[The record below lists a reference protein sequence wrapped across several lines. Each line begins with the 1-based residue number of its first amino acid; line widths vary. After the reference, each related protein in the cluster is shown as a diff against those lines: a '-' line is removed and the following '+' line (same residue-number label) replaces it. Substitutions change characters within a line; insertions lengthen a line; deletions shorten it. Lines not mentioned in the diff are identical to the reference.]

1 MNIATASARAIRRVR
16 WMDTDYTINVSRYHS
31 GGIVGV
37 FESTVP
43 SHGGPPLHVHNNEDE
58 VIHVIEGDYEFWLD
72 GEVVPVPVGTSI
84 FLPRG
89 IPHTFRVTSPGP
101 GRNLT
106 ILTPGGLEEFF
117 VEAAAAV
124 LRLPDHMA
132 EIVELASRYGIEFRG
147 PVTWPALSAT
157 ADCRS

>member
-1 MNIATASARAIRRVR
+1 MNIAAASKRTVT
-16 WMDTDYTINVSRYHS
+16 WMDTIYTIKVGRYES

-43 SHGGPPLHVHNNEDE
+43 AGNGPPVHVHHNEDE

-72 GEVVPVPVGTSI
+72 GDIVPVAAGGSI

-89 IPHTFRVTSPGP
+89 VPHTFRVAGSSP

-106 ILTPGGLEEFF
+106 ILTPGGFEEFF
-117 VEAAAAV
+117 AEAAAQAPRIPEQMPG
-124 LRLPDHMA
+124 LLSLG
-132 EIVELASRYGIEFRG
+132 ERYGIEFRG
-147 PVTWPALSAT
+147 PAPWRPQS
-157 ADCRS
+157 

>member
-1 MNIATASARAIRRVR
+1 MNIATASVCAARVVK
-16 WMDTDYTINVSRYHS
+16 WMDTIYTINIGKYQS

-43 SHGGPPLHVHNNEDE
+43 SRGGPPVHVHHNEDE
-58 VIHVIEGDYEFWLD
+58 VIHVIEGDYQFWLD
-72 GEVVPVPVGTSI
+72 GAVFPVVAGTSI

-89 IPHTFRVTSPGP
+89 VPHTFRVVSAGP

-117 VEAAAAV
+117 VEAAARE
-124 LRLPDHMA
+124 LRIPDQIA
-132 EIVELASRYGIEFRG
+132 EVVELAGRHGIEFHG
-147 PVTWPALSAT
+147 PAKW
-157 ADCRS
+157 AD

>member
-1 MNIATASARAIRRVR
+1 MDIATRSARAARSVQ
-16 WMDTDYTINVSRYHS
+16 WMDTAYRINVGRYQS

-43 SHGGPPLHVHNNEDE
+43 SGGGPPVHVHHNEDE
-58 VIHVIEGDYEFWLD
+58 VIHVIEGEYEFWLD
-72 GEVVPVPVGTSI
+72 GQVMALRPGASI

-89 IPHTFRVTSPGP
+89 VPHTFRVVSAGP

-117 VEAAAAV
+117 VEAAARE
-124 LRLPDHMA
+124 LRIPDQIA
-132 EIVELASRYGIEFRG
+132 EVVELAGRYGIEFRG
-147 PVTWPALSAT
+147 PAKWV
-157 ADCRS
+157 D

>member
-1 MNIATASARAIRRVR
+1 MNIATGSARAVK
-16 WMDTDYTINVSRYHS
+16 WMDTVYRINVARYQS

-43 SHGGPPLHVHNNEDE
+43 SRGGPPVHVHHNEDE
-58 VIHVIEGDYEFWLD
+58 VIHVIEGEYDFWLD
-72 GEVVPVPVGTSI
+72 GQVMAVRPGASI

-89 IPHTFRVTSPGP
+89 VPHTFRVVSAGP

-117 VEAAAAV
+117 VEAAARE
-124 LRLPDHMA
+124 LRIPDQIA
-132 EIVELASRYGIEFRG
+132 EVAELAGCYGIEFRG
-147 PVTWPALSAT
+147 PAKWV
-157 ADCRS
+157 D